1 MYEINS
7 KGKNPEVSQYGK
19 NIKINKNYLKVNPIY
34 SNGKEIFNLID
45 YDDKTINLLVPKKL
59 QVHENEIKKSL
70 ENYFILKK

>member
-45 YDDKTINLLVPKKL
+45 YNDKTINLLVLKNCKYM
-59 QVHENEIKKSL
+59 KM
-70 ENYFILKK
+70 ILKRI